1 MQLLEFLVDMKGME
15 MTTIIRLF
23 ITAMLVIP
31 FTHNMSGQTVE
42 LHYRINRKHIPLSF
56 PDTSFRTWAIKKY
69 EYDLSNNI
77 DTILFENDTLNIVL
91 SPFVLERKD
100 EKKGITCIDYATFTY
115 SQRKFVQSLD
125 IPYIVPF
132 IKIKYTIGLSN
143 YVFLFRHSKDLRYK
157 LTTYSAPS
165 MRIYK

>member
-1 MQLLEFLVDMKGME
+1 MLLHLPINCQGRLWL
-15 MTTIIRLF
+15 TYIIESTENSFHCLF
-23 ITAMLVIP
+23 QTPHLELGQIKI
-31 FTHNMSGQTVE
+31 MSMFCQT
-42 LHYRINRKHIPLSF
+42 
-56 PDTSFRTWAIKKY
+56 
-69 EYDLSNNI
+69 I

-91 SPFVLERKD
+91 SPYILERKD

-115 SQRKFVQSLD
+115 SQRKFIQSID

-143 YVFLFRHSKDLRYK
+143 YVFLFRYDRRLRYK
-157 LTTYSAPS
+157 LITYDIPS